1 MRVAAFAFALSFGV
15 LARTSGMGWAAP
27 LVMSATTFSGAAQ
40 FAVASILH
48 DKGSAAAAILA
59 AGMLSARY
67 IPIGISIA
75 TSFTGST
82 LRRFLQSQC
91 VVDETWA
98 VALNRPGGFDVR
110 VLVGAG
116 GALYIAWNAGT
127 AVGLVLGNVIGD
139 ANRLGL
145 DAAFPAL
152 FLALLIPQLSN
163 NRKLRRGAPRR
174 RHRAGP
180 DPLHACR
187 RPHRRGF
194 RRLPRRLAERVS
206 AVWLSVIVVGAATI
220 VFKATGPVLLGRGR
234 ELPPWLAGPVSYLA
248 PAVLAALV
256 VTQAVAGHR
265 EIVFDA
271 RLAGLGAGAIAVALR
286 APLLV
291 VLVVAAA
298 TAALIRLV

>member
-1 MRVAAFAFALSFGV
+1 M
-15 LARTSGMGWAAP
+15 
-27 LVMSATTFSGAAQ
+27 
-40 FAVASILH
+40 
-48 DKGSAAAAILA
+48 
-59 AGMLSARY
+59 
-67 IPIGISIA
+67 
-75 TSFTGST
+75 
-82 LRRFLQSQC
+82 
-91 VVDETWA
+91 
-98 VALNRPGGFDVR
+98 
-110 VLVGAG
+110 
-116 GALYIAWNAGT
+116 
-127 AVGLVLGNVIGD
+127 
-139 ANRLGL
+139 
-145 DAAFPAL
+145 
-152 FLALLIPQLSN
+152 
-163 NRKLRRGAPRR
+163 
-174 RHRAGP
+174 
-180 DPLHACR
+180 
-187 RPHRRGF
+187 
-194 RRLPRRLAERVS
+194 S